1 MIGVLVRR
9 ENRDMDRH
17 REGGHIRREAG
28 MGGMQL
34 EAQKCQGSWATTRS
48 WKKHGRILPGTFGG
62 SMTLLTRGLQTS
74 GPRALEQSGFLL
86 F

>member
-17 REGGHIRREAG
+17 REGGHMRREAG
-28 MGGMQL
+28 MPRLVGNYQKLG
-34 EAQKCQGSWATTRS
+34 EA
-48 WKKHGRILPGTFGG
+48 WKGPPWNLGG

-74 GPRALEQSGFLL
+74 GPRTLEQSGFLL
-86 F
+86 S